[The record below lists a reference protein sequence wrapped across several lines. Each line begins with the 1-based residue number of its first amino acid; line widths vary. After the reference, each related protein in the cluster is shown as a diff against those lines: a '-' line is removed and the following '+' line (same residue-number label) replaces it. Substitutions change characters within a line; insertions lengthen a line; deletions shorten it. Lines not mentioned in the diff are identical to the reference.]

1 MNDRSNTIFGWVL
14 FALGLG
20 LGLSILSGKFFHA
33 NKPERPEIMGYAI
46 EGVVED
52 GESADSGPS
61 LAMLLAGAD
70 AAAGEQAATARCG
83 TCHSFNSG
91 GPAGTGPNLYGV
103 VGSKIGAHAPGFAYS
118 SALKEKG
125 GEWTY
130 ENMNLWLTSPR
141 KFANG
146 TKMSFAGL
154 SKGEDRANIIAYLK
168 EMGGGPAFPV
178 PEAPAAEG
186 EAGAEPA
193 IINDADGLAEPAA
206 MEAEAM
212 ANQPAAA
219 GVSNTP
225 G

>member
-1 MNDRSNTIFGWVL
+1 MNDRTNTIFGWVL
-14 FALGLG
+14 FAGIIG
-20 LGLSILSGKFFHA
+20 LGLSILSGKYFHA
-33 NKPERPEIMGYAI
+33 STPERPEVMGYAI

-52 GESADSGPS
+52 GGEADAGPS
-61 LAMLLAGAD
+61 LAMLLASAD
-70 AAAGEQAATARCG
+70 AAAGATAANARCG

-103 VGSKIGAHAPGFAYS
+103 VGSKIGGHAPGFAYS

-125 GEWTY
+125 GTWTY
-130 ENMNLWLTSPR
+130 ENMDLWLDSPR

-154 SKGEDRANIIAYLK
+154 SSGEDRANIIAFLK

-178 PEAPAAEG
+178 PEAP
-186 EAGAEPA
+186 EAGAVIEVV
-193 IINDADGLAEPAA
+193 NDADGTADPAA
-206 MEAEAM
+206 LEAEAM

-219 GVSNTP
+219 NVSKTP